1 MTQGYRAIE
10 VQNKSTQDVPLWHA
24 DYFELRATK
33 TLEAQVK
40 PLTYTPNYLEECE
53 LGYQR

>member
-1 MTQGYRAIE
+1 MC
-10 VQNKSTQDVPLWHA
+10 LMWHA

-33 TLEAQVK
+33 TLEAEVK
-40 PLTYTPNYLEECE
+40 LLTYSPNYLEERE